1 MNLKPQPPRP
11 RGRRAAARP
20 ARRGAGGGGR
30 GRQARRP
37 GVPVRRRLS
46 GRLPSMRRVGAVV
59 GLVGAVALL
68 VWLVEGP
75 WLRVSQVAW
84 AGERYTAADD
94 LEGLL
99 DSQRGM
105 SVLAVDTDALRA
117 RIERLPAVASAD
129 VAASLTGRLEARVT
143 ERTAAFVW
151 QTASGGFVGAA
162 DGTIFTGA
170 GSNDEP
176 APDVAGLPVVEDDRF
191 VARLVTVGDVIPA
204 SVLRI
209 ALHLS
214 ELDPARLGST
224 TAAVTIRLDDEYGFR
239 LVSADPAWEVAL
251 GVYGL
256 DPDETDAQADAR
268 LERQVTAVRTL
279 FAERPETG
287 IGWVDVRNP
296 GKVYFRAKG

>member
-1 MNLKPQPPRP
+1 MKLKPQPPLP
-11 RGRRAAARP
+11 RARRGASRP
-20 ARRGAGGGGR
+20 ARCGAGGGGR

-37 GVPVRRRLS
+37 GVPLRRRFS
-46 GRLPSMRRVGAVV
+46 ARIPSLRRVAAAV
-59 GLVGAVALL
+59 GMIAAVALL

-84 AGERYTAADD
+84 AGQHYTAADD
-94 LEGLL
+94 LDALL
-99 DSQRGM
+99 TPQRGV

-117 RIERLPAVASAD
+117 RIERLPAVASAEVD
-129 VAASLTGRLEARVT
+129 ASLTGRVEARVT
-143 ERTAAFVW
+143 ERTAAIVW
-151 QTASGGFVGAA
+151 RTASGSFLGAR
-162 DGTIFTGA
+162 DGTIFA
-170 GSNDEP
+170 GGDDDDGP
-176 APDVAGLPVVEDDRF
+176 APDTAGLPVVDDERF

-204 SVLRI
+204 PIVRI
-209 ALHLS
+209 ALRLA

-224 TAAVTIRLDDEYGFR
+224 AGTVSIRIDDEYGFR
-239 LVSADPAWEVAL
+239 LVSTQPAWEVAL

-256 DPDETDAQADAR
+256 DPDETDAEADAR

-279 FAERPETG
+279 FAERPEAD